1 MKLCIVCPMAPARP
15 PDLFDREHE
24 WSELSTFISDPT
36 PGLRVGIVYGRR
48 RQGKSFLLRRLA
60 AATGGF
66 YYQALEHEPAQALA
80 DLGERVGAHLGVG
93 RLAFATWDEALSSI
107 RRLAGALGG
116 GGPAAVILDE
126 FPYLLERSPE
136 LLSLLQRAVDRS
148 AEEGGPGVR
157 LILCGSAI
165 STMAGLLHG
174 QSPLRGRVVLNVLIR
189 PFDHLDSRRFWNLGD
204 PRVALRI
211 HAILGGT
218 PGYRDLVRSV
228 PASLDQFDSWVVGE
242 VLSPAS
248 ALFHEDEWLLGEER
262 GIENRAIYQSVLTAI
277 AGGRTTEAAIARQ
290 LRRSQQSVQHPLRA
304 LVESGLLRKDEDVLR
319 QRRPLYR
326 IAEPVVRFHQVVRR
340 PRTALFEDGRGV
352 EAWADARQSFE
363 YLVLAPHFEQLARDY
378 VRRAGERTFGAP
390 LLSVGTTVVS
400 DRSERTGHQVDIVAL
415 GSGGAPGER
424 VVSAIGQARLRELGT
439 DDLEELERLRTTL
452 PDAQA
457 ARLVLVSA
465 SGFAPDLQA
474 RAETTPG
481 IHLARLEQIYAE
493 E

>member
-1 MKLCIVCPMAPARP
+1 MPLSRPA
-15 PDLFDREHE
+15 DLFDREHE
-24 WSELSTFISDPT
+24 WADLSAFVSDPA
-36 PGLRVGIVYGRR
+36 PGLRLGVVYGRR

-66 YYQALEHEPAQALA
+66 YYQALEHEPAQALV
-80 DLGERVGAHLGVG
+80 DLGERVGGHLGVG
-93 RLAFATWDEALSSI
+93 RLAFATWDEALAGI
-107 RRLAGALGG
+107 RRLGGPLGG
-116 GGPAAVILDE
+116 GSGPAVVILDE

-148 AEEGGPGVR
+148 AEEGGPAVR

-174 QSPLRGRVVLNVLIR
+174 QSPLRGRVFTNVLMR
-189 PFDHLDSRRFWNLGD
+189 PFDHLDSRRFWNLED
-204 PRVALRI
+204 PRLALRI

-228 PASLDQFDSWVVGE
+228 PGSLDEFDSWVVGE
-242 VLSPAS
+242 VLSQAS
-248 ALFHEDEWLLGEER
+248 ALFHEDEWLLGEQR

-277 AGGRTTEAAIARQ
+277 AGGRSTEAAIAKQ

-326 IAEPVVRFHQVVRR
+326 IAEPIVRFHQVVRR

-363 YLVLAPHFEQLARDY
+363 YLVLAPHFEQLARDH
-378 VRRAGERTFGAP
+378 VRRAGERIAGAP
-390 LLSVGTTVVS
+390 LLTVGSTVVS
-400 DRSERTGHQVDIVAL
+400 DRSEGAGQQVDILAL
-415 GSGGAPGER
+415 GPGGDPGDR
-424 VVSAIGQARLRELGT
+424 TVAVVGQARLRQLGT
-439 DDLEELERLRTTL
+439 DDLEGLERLRAAL
-452 PDAQA
+452 PDARD
-457 ARLVLVSA
+457 ARLVLASA
-465 SGFAPDLQA
+465 SGFSPELLA
-474 RAETTPG
+474 RAGTAPTL
-481 IHLARLEQIYAE
+481 HLASLEEIYSAE
-493 E
+493 